1 MSITFHSTVP
11 ILRIFDIPK
20 AEKFYTDY
28 LGFQTDWDHRFDDAA
43 PLYRQISRSG
53 LVLHL
58 SEHHGD
64 GSPGVHVRVGMTGL
78 VAYHAEL
85 QAKAYR
91 YLRPGIEEGYTI
103 AITMGPS
110 RQVGQSTSVVLNSPF
125 ASDAQLY
132 CTMIRRPEQCI
143 TIFRANHNQRTKLS
157 MLQEV

>member
-91 YLRPGIEEGYTI
+91 YLRPGIEEGMGGGQEL
-103 AITMGPS
+103 ALMDPFGNQITFWEGK
-110 RQVGQSTSVVLNSPF
+110 
-125 ASDAQLY
+125 
-132 CTMIRRPEQCI
+132 E
-143 TIFRANHNQRTKLS
+143 
-157 MLQEV
+157 